1 LDLGAAVVVV
11 VLDLV
16 QGLVLVL
23 LRDQVQD
30 QGLLELALKQ
40 VPMQGLMLAQ
50 EPAQEQVLK
59 QAHMQV
65 LMLGQGQGLLE
76 PVLKLV
82 PMQVLMLD
90 QGLPELVLKLVHMQG
105 LVQDHMPVVMESR
118 IIHIYI
124 IRLHYVMIND
134 KYNSN

>member
-1 LDLGAAVVVV
+1 VVV

-30 QGLLELALKQ
+30 QDQGLLEQALKQ
-40 VPMQGLMLAQ
+40 VPMQGLVLGQELA
-50 EPAQEQVLK
+50 PEQVLK
-59 QAHMQV
+59 PAHMQV
-65 LMLGQGQGLLE
+65 LMLGLDQGLLE
-76 PVLKLV
+76 PVQKPA

-90 QGLPELVLKLVHMQG
+90 HM
-105 LVQDHMPVVMESR
+105 LVVMESR
-118 IIHIYI
+118 IIHTYVIK
-124 IRLHYVMIND
+124 LHYVMIND